1 MPEGDPS
8 IAELNRRLTRVED
21 RLDARTLTVD
31 VYNAEK
37 AAHTVEVAGFERRIA
52 AIEDSIQSM
61 TRLLFGAFIT
71 IIVNGLF
78 LAITTF
84 GKG

>member
-1 MPEGDPS
+1 MDGEPS
-8 IAELNRRLTRVED
+8 VAEINRRLTRVED
-21 RLDARTLTVD
+21 RIDARTLTVD

-52 AIEDSIQSM
+52 SIEDSIQSM
-61 TRLLFGAFIT
+61 TRLLFGAFVT

>member
-1 MPEGDPS
+1 MPDSE
-8 IAELNRRLTRVED
+8 ITLAEITRRLTRVED
-21 RLDARTLTVD
+21 RLDARTLTLD

-37 AAHTVEVAGFERRIA
+37 TAHTVEVAGFERRIA
-52 AIEDSIQSM
+52 SIEESIQSM
-61 TRLLFGAFIT
+61 TRLLFGAFVT

>member
-1 MPEGDPS
+1 MNGDPS
-8 IAELNRRLTRVED
+8 ISELNRRLSRVED

-37 AAHTVEVAGFERRIA
+37 AAHTVEVAGFERRISS
-52 AIEDSIQSM
+52 IEDSIQSM
-61 TRLLFGAFIT
+61 TRLLLGAFIT
-71 IIVNGLF
+71 IIVNGVF

>member
-1 MPEGDPS
+1 MGEGDPS
-8 IAELNRRLTRVED
+8 IAELNRRLGRVED